1 MSTIGLGSGAVAAGP
16 RDPPTGWSGGALGSG
31 TVGPLEGVKVVELG
45 VWVAGPGAGGVLADW
60 GAEVVKVE
68 PPEGDPMRRLFALLS
83 GHGQPASPPF
93 DLDNRGK
100 KSVVADLATDAG
112 RAAALELIA
121 DSDVFLTNLRP
132 AAVERFGLGPDTV
145 MATNPQ
151 LVYASVSGYGSTGPD
166 VDRAGYDVGAF
177 WARSGIA
184 ATLNPPDHD
193 PPMIRSG
200 MGDHVTAMT
209 LVAGISAALLAR
221 ERTGKGQLVET
232 SLLRTGIWCMGWDL
246 GIQLRFDKLLATGP
260 RTEAP
265 NPIANSYRC
274 GDGKWF
280 WLLGIEADRH
290 WPTLLAAIDRTDLA
304 DDERFATSRA
314 RRKNAAAL
322 IEVLDQA
329 FGSADRVHWTERFDR
344 HDVWWAPIN
353 TAADVVIDP
362 QAIEAGA
369 FVDVPE
375 GEGAEAHRAVNTPV
389 DFDGR
394 TTRPNR
400 GVPALGEHT
409 AH

>member
-1 MSTIGLGSGAVAAGP
+1 M
-16 RDPPTGWSGGALGSG
+16 
-31 TVGPLEGVKVVELG
+31 GPLEGVKVVELG

-60 GAEVVKVE
+60 GAEVIKVE

-100 KSVVADLATDAG
+100 QSVVADLATDEG

-121 DSDVFLTNLRP
+121 TADVFLTNLRP
-132 AAVERFGLGPDTV
+132 VAVERFGLGPDAV
-145 MATNPQ
+145 MATNPR

-184 ATLNPPDHD
+184 ATLNPPDQD

-209 LVAGISAALLAR
+209 LVAGINAALLAR
-221 ERTGKGQLVET
+221 ERTGKGQFVET

-290 WPTLLAAIDRTDLA
+290 WPPLLAALDRTELA
-304 DDERFATSRA
+304 DDERFATSRD

-322 IEVLDQA
+322 VAVLDEA
-329 FGSADRVHWTERFDR
+329 FESADREHWTDRFDR

-353 TAADVVIDP
+353 TVADVVGRS
-362 QAIEAGA
+362 AGHRGRCVRRRSGGRRRRSPPSGQHPGRLRRSDHA
-369 FVDVPE
+369 AESRRP
-375 GEGAEAHRAVNTPV
+375 GA
-389 DFDGR
+389 R
-394 TTRPNR
+394 TTHRPLNPTRIRACPDPGVEGVSRRGPNR
-400 GVPALGEHT
+400 WVGLRRP
-409 AH
+409 